1 MTSAIVN
8 AKTRKERNREREIR
22 SEVQDNFQ
30 YIHFYWCW
38 LFYWFIIFWF
48 YYLIEQW
55 THCAVVI
62 LSLSFISVVDVWRVP
77 MGSRTLT
84 AAAAHHLPT
93 SSSSIIEANVML
105 IISDSLWLL
114 LDILNSKKGSN
125 IHFDFFSG
133 GILHRIGTKKKNRQ
147 TSQVRKCICCLF

>member
-8 AKTRKERNREREIR
+8 AKTRKEIR

-114 LDILNSKKGSN
+114 LDILNSKKRLKYS
-125 IHFDFFSG
+125 FDFFSG
-133 GILHRIGTKKKNRQ
+133 GILHRIGTKKKNRH